1 MAKQHDALLN
11 FARLKE
17 KQRAVR
23 ADFPSSLT
31 LRVHRAISWLGRAEN
46 EVEDADVRFILL
58 WIGFN
63 SAYGSDISS
72 AINNERGA
80 FKAYFDALVGL
91 DVDNQIYGV
100 VWKRFPHEIRLLL
113 DNKYVFAPFW
123 NHHNGVP
130 GYSDWEQ
137 RLAASQRA
145 LASTLAQHD
154 TSRLL
159 SIVFDRLY
167 VLRNQLVHGG
177 ATWNSAINRDQVRDG
192 AGVIGWLLPIFI
204 DIMMDNPQQ
213 EWGPVAYPVVE

>member
-1 MAKQHDALLN
+1 MHRQHDGSLN

-17 KQRAVR
+17 KQRLIR
-23 ADFPSSLT
+23 SDFPTSLT
-31 LRVHRAISWLGRAEN
+31 LRVHRAISWLGRAEK

-63 SAYGSDISS
+63 SAYGSDVSS
-72 AINNERGA
+72 AINSERGA
-80 FKAYFDALVGL
+80 FKAYFDSLVSL
-91 DVDNQIYGV
+91 DVDNRIYGA

-123 NHHNGVP
+123 NHHNGVA
-130 GYSDWEQ
+130 GYSDWAQ
-137 RLAASQRA
+137 RLVSSQRA

-154 TSRLL
+154 TSRML

-177 ATWNSAINRDQVRDG
+177 ATWNSGINRDQVRDG
-192 AGVIGWLLPIFI
+192 AGVIGWVLPIFI